1 MSIKLAT
8 KNHRSPADYMA
19 YICLGIFVL
28 LPFHAFFTTWAGST
42 FGHIDIFRIWKEI
55 IIFGL
60 SVGCVALL
68 LQHGKLR
75 KKLFGSGLFLLICL
89 YALLALL
96 RTLYGYYSGVLV
108 IEPLIFGALAGL
120 RYFLFFVVVWAIAS
134 KSSLLK
140 RYWAHAVLTPA
151 TIVVLFGVLQ
161 QTVLDKNFLS
171 HFGYSGQTVPAFQ
184 NIDSK
189 SDYVRIQSFLRGP
202 NPLGAYLVFVITF
215 LVDYWYGIKRKRLII
230 GLVGFG
236 AVYVLFNTFSR
247 SAWVGALISLFVW
260 VLLTIKSKK
269 VARNILLFA
278 CSIVLVVSMTVFAFR
293 NNDYIQNTFFHT
305 DETSQSVQSSN
316 AARTN
321 AIAKGARD
329 VLNHPLGQGLGSAG
343 PASARG
349 ANPKIAENYYIQV
362 AQETGVFGLVI
373 FIFIIILVGKDLY
386 KKRDQDLARVL
397 LASLAGLVFINFV
410 SHAWMDDTISLLWWG
425 LAGIAVAQS
434 VTIKNNRHGNQ
445 AKNQKAS

>member
-1 MSIKLAT
+1 M
-8 KNHRSPADYMA
+8 
-19 YICLGIFVL
+19 L

-60 SVGCVALL
+60 SVGCVVLL
-68 LQHGKLR
+68 SRDGELR
-75 KKLFGSGLFLLICL
+75 KKLFGSRLFLLICL
-89 YALLALL
+89 YAFLALL
-96 RTLYGYYSGVLV
+96 RTLYGYYLGVLV
-108 IEPLIFGALAGL
+108 VEPLIFGVLAGL
-120 RYFLFFVVVWAIAS
+120 RYFLFFVVVWSIAS
-134 KSSLLK
+134 KSSLLE
-140 RYWAHAVLTPA
+140 RYWTHAVLTPA

-189 SDYVRIQSFLRGP
+189 SNYVRIQSFLRGA
-202 NPLGAYLVFVITF
+202 NPLGAYLVFVLTF
-215 LVDYWYGIKRKRLII
+215 LVDYWYSIKRNRLII
-230 GLVGFG
+230 GVVGFG

-247 SAWVGALISLFVW
+247 SAWVGALVSLIIW
-260 VLLTIKSKK
+260 VLLSGKPTKIIK
-269 VARNILLFA
+269 NTLLLAFGVMLIA
-278 CSIVLVVSMTVFAFR
+278 AMTVFAFR

-305 DETSQSVQSSN
+305 DETSQSAESSN

-321 AIAKGARD
+321 AIAKGFKD

-373 FIFIIILVGKDLY
+373 FIFIFILVGKDLY
-386 KKRDQDLARVL
+386 KKRDQDLARLL

-425 LAGIAVAQS
+425 LAGIVVAQS
-434 VTIKNNRHGNQ
+434 VTIKNNRHGNP